1 MKRQSCHPIETCQ
14 MNYTANQLAGFYIMV
29 TFAFNAL
36 KLEIVDKNR
45 DQLKQVKL
53 QWTPDI

>member
-14 MNYTANQLAGFYIMV
+14 MNYTANQLAGFYMMV

-36 KLEIVDKNR
+36 KLEIVGKNR
-45 DQLKQVKL
+45 DLLKQVKL
-53 QWTPDI
+53 Q

>member
-1 MKRQSCHPIETCQ
+1 
-14 MNYTANQLAGFYIMV
+14 MNYTANQLTGFYMMV

-36 KLEIVDKNR
+36 TLEIAGKNR

-53 QWTPDI
+53 Q